1 MANGYG
7 SSSSS
12 SQRQERRRARPVV
25 RREPEQVEVRD
36 EQVPTPLPSTTV
48 SAREKKVKNIQ
59 KVKGNQE
66 AIMFS
71 LGLLTRGRSDSM
83 LSDKDKELRDNM
95 LEEIKRLSKLLT
107 EMAKEGMQM
116 IEDATAFATTDEGT
130 DFINRNI

>member
-1 MANGYG
+1 M
-7 SSSSS
+7 SWFDI
-12 SQRQERRRARPVV
+12 V
-25 RREPEQVEVRD
+25 
-36 EQVPTPLPSTTV
+36 
-48 SAREKKVKNIQ
+48 KKDYESIEEELEDAHKNIQ

-71 LGLLTRGRSDSM
+71 LGLLTRGRSYSM